1 MHDVISYDVIAY
13 MHMMSFHMMSLHMC
27 TLISDV
33 QAVWCVKFSMISLCP
48 YPPFLLDST
57 IISQYPTSSEYPRF
71 YELGGL
77 LRGMVEDSL
86 KIHPYT
92 REMLAALD
100 RCVTTS
106 SYRHLTVK
114 LHTTPFSEQ
123 PSIFPALHLFSSL
136 CLPSL
141 PFCSL
146 PPFSLFL
153 LPSSS
158 SLFLSSLSPNPSFF
172 PLPLPPL
179 LQLAERTAHGT
190 RSHQHAVCP
199 QS

>member
-1 MHDVISYDVIAY
+1 
-13 MHMMSFHMMSLHMC
+13 MMSLHMC

-92 REMLAALD
+92 REMLAAID
-100 RCVTTS
+100 RCVTAS
-106 SYRHLTVK
+106 SCRHLTVNCTQ
-114 LHTTPFSEQ
+114 LHFLHFRTTINLPCTSSF
-123 PSIFPALHLFSSL
+123 LFSL
-136 CLPSL
+136 PTLPPLLFPPSL
-141 PFCSL
+141 FPLS
-146 PPFSLFL
+146 PSLFL
-153 LPSSS
+153 LS
-158 SLFLSSLSPNPSFF
+158 
-172 PLPLPPL
+172 LPLF
-179 LQLAERTAHGT
+179 
-190 RSHQHAVCP
+190 SF
-199 QS
+199 S

>member
-1 MHDVISYDVIAY
+1 MASPWRWELSCAMLSLSHTVVSKFDYYILASNDPSHMMSFHMMSFHIC
-13 MHMMSFHMMSLHMC
+13 MMSFHMMSLHMC

-92 REMLAALD
+92 REMLAAID

-106 SYRHLTVK
+106 SCRHLTVK
-114 LHTTPFSEQ
+114 LHTTPFS
-123 PSIFPALHLFSSL
+123 
-136 CLPSL
+136 
-141 PFCSL
+141 
-146 PPFSLFL
+146 
-153 LPSSS
+153 
-158 SLFLSSLSPNPSFF
+158 
-172 PLPLPPL
+172 PL
-179 LQLAERTAHGT
+179 QNNYDVT
-190 RSHQHAVCP
+190 V
-199 QS
+199 

>member
-1 MHDVISYDVIAY
+1 MIHVTSSCKCHFYDVIANDVIAYYVIACDVIAYDVISYDVIVI
-13 MHMMSFHMMSLHMC
+13 
-27 TLISDV
+27 ISDV

-92 REMLAALD
+92 REMLAAID

-106 SYRHLTVK
+106 SCRHLTVK
-114 LHTTPFSEQ
+114 LHTTPFS
-123 PSIFPALHLFSSL
+123 
-136 CLPSL
+136 
-141 PFCSL
+141 
-146 PPFSLFL
+146 
-153 LPSSS
+153 
-158 SLFLSSLSPNPSFF
+158 
-172 PLPLPPL
+172 PL
-179 LQLAERTAHGT
+179 QNNYNVT
-190 RSHQHAVCP
+190 V
-199 QS
+199 